1 MPVQWS
7 SGSPGS
13 ALLVAAKSAATRSL
27 TRGPLPDLCKTLP
40 LYKTG
45 IPRRLGNCG
54 FLCFHEV
61 LENTGR
67 RNAAQGWT
75 VECCS
80 RFRSSGSRRGLLDPP
95 PAEGKPFS
103 LLKKLIP
110 KRKELTMDEILITG
124 GKVVLRS
131 VQETKTVTVDD
142 FYAALSQSAG
152 LRTPVLP
159 ERVIFYAA
167 KSERRLY
174 LTHQHPVMKTIKVR
188 NADDEIVEYSLSLPH
203 VYFMHVYFNC
213 AMEKLYVFCSGK
225 ALNDSSDTMCKLPL
239 KNIHGDGLVC
249 IGDDLKFSLE
259 GRLDDKIAATENFF
273 WESVFNSD
281 LDSCFTDALPE
292 VFKRGM
298 SPRESGDP
306 LLVWERLSTEIGF
319 QVSGVKWKS
328 LSKLSEIATDLLED

>member
-1 MPVQWS
+1 
-7 SGSPGS
+7 
-13 ALLVAAKSAATRSL
+13 
-27 TRGPLPDLCKTLP
+27 
-40 LYKTG
+40 
-45 IPRRLGNCG
+45 
-54 FLCFHEV
+54 
-61 LENTGR
+61 
-67 RNAAQGWT
+67 
-75 VECCS
+75 
-80 RFRSSGSRRGLLDPP
+80 
-95 PAEGKPFS
+95 GKPPS

-110 KRKELTMDEILITG
+110 KRKEPTMDEILITG

-142 FYAALSQSAG
+142 LYAALSQSAG

-174 LTHQHPVMKTIKVR
+174 LTHQHPAVKTIKVR
-188 NADDEIVEYSLSLPH
+188 GSDDEITKYSLSLPH

-213 AMEKLYVFCSGK
+213 AMEKLYVFCSGE
-225 ALNDSSDTMCKLPL
+225 AVTDSSDTMCKLPL

-259 GRLDDKIAATENFF
+259 GRLDDKLETTENFF

-281 LDSCFTDALPE
+281 LDSCFIGALPE

-298 SPRESGDP
+298 SPRESADP
-306 LLVWERLSTEIGF
+306 LAVWERLSADIGF
-319 QVSGVKWKS
+319 QVSEVKWKS
-328 LSKLSEIATDLLED
+328 FSKLSEIATDLLED